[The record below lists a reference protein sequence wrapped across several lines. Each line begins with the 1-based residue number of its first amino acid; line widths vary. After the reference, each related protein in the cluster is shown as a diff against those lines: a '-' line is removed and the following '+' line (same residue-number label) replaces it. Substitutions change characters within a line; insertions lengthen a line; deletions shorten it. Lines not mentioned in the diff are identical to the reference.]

1 MSRGSHTSWKIPPE
15 HRADADYVAAADA
28 FALGQAVH
36 DRRTTLGLTQAE
48 LARRAGMTQPQVSRM
63 EGGDVTPTLPLL
75 HRLSIALEAEL
86 NLSFQGEE
94 LAVRFTQC
102 AA

>member
-1 MSRGSHTSWKIPPE
+1 MGRGTHTTWKVPAA
-15 HRADADYVAAADA
+15 HKADPDYVAAADA
-28 FALGQAVH
+28 FALAQAVH
-36 DRRTTLGLTQAE
+36 DRRTALGITQSE
-48 LARRAGMTQPQVSRM
+48 LARRADMTQPQISRL

-86 NLSFQGEE
+86 NLSFKGAE
-94 LAVRFTQC
+94 LLVRFAGK